1 MADHET
7 IHGGPNVPWESS
19 IRGKLHTLMTERA
32 AREQRR
38 RDGLARFSRG
48 EALALILF
56 ALIQTTVAV
65 GTFLVVLQHG

>member
-1 MADHET
+1 
-7 IHGGPNVPWESS
+7 V
-19 IRGKLHTLMTERA
+19 RGKLHTLMTERA

-65 GTFLVVLQHG
+65 GTFLVVIQHG